1 MMNNCVTCVYFD
13 GNRDAG
19 RMEPGRCLSLDSMRG
34 GHIVRA
40 YERCANHYA
49 AELEARDDG

>member
-1 MMNNCVTCVYFD
+1 MNNCVTCVYFD